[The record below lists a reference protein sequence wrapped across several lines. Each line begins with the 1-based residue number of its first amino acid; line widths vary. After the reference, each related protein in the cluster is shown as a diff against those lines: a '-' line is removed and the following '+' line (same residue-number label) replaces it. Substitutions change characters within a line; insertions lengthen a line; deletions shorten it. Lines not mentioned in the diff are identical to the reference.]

1 MTKLVYSLDSADSA
15 LEAIRRLRAL
25 DVPDKCI
32 SLIARSDIELEQI
45 PDRFVTDS
53 TDFGPAVARGAALGG
68 TMGAVAGL
76 IVASFPFFGIALGG
90 GALLLAT
97 AGAAVGAWS
106 SALMGAAT
114 PNEVRRHFED
124 EVERGRVLLAVDTN
138 DETRPVVEEALETM
152 GERARMMPPMDHL
165 AAKERAAN
173 HAPPKP

>member
-1 MTKLVYSLDSADSA
+1 MSKLVYSLDSADTA
-15 LEAIRRLRAL
+15 LEAVRRLRAL
-25 DVPDKCI
+25 AVPDKCI
-32 SLIARSDIELEQI
+32 SLIAGSDIELEQI

-76 IVASFPFFGIALGG
+76 IVASFPMFGIALGG

-114 PNEVRRHFED
+114 PSELRRHFED
-124 EVERGRVLLAVDTN
+124 EIEKGRVLLAVDASDQLRTAM
-138 DETRPVVEEALETM
+138 EEAMDSM
-152 GERARMMPPMDHL
+152 GERARELPPIDHL
-165 AAKERAAN
+165 EAAESRRSD
-173 HAPPKP
+173 HHRGV

>member
-76 IVASFPFFGIALGG
+76 IVGSFPLFGIALGG

-106 SALMGAAT
+106 SAMMGAAT

-124 EVERGRVLLAVDTN
+124 EIERGRVLLAVDAREEMRAT
-138 DETRPVVEEALETM
+138 VEEALESM
-152 GERARMMPPMDHL
+152 GERARMMPPIDHL
-165 AAKERAAN
+165 SVKERVAH
-173 HAPPKP
+173 HAPPKH

>member
-15 LEAIRRLRAL
+15 LEAIRRLREL
-25 DVPDKCI
+25 GVPDKCI
-32 SLIARSDIELEQI
+32 SLIARANIEMDQI

-76 IVASFPFFGIALGG
+76 LVASFPMFGIALGG

-124 EVERGRVLLAVDTN
+124 EIESGRVLLSVDTTE
-138 DETRPVVEEALETM
+138 ETRAGVETALDSM
-152 GERARMMPPMDHL
+152 GDRARELPPMDHL
-165 AAKERAAN
+165 GPNERVS
-173 HAPPKP
+173 HRPERRE

>member
-1 MTKLVYSLDSADSA
+1 MSKLVYSLDSAATA

-53 TDFGPAVARGAALGG
+53 TDLGPAVARGAALGG
-68 TMGAVAGL
+68 TVGAVAGL
-76 IVASFPFFGIALGG
+76 LVASFPFFGIALGG

-124 EVERGRVLLAVDTN
+124 EIERGRVLLAVDAN
-138 DETRPVVEEALETM
+138 EDTRPLVSEALESM
-152 GERARMMPPMDHL
+152 GERARALPPMDHM
-165 AAKERAAN
+165 
-173 HAPPKP
+173 PPKEHIAPADRRSP

>member
-1 MTKLVYSLDSADSA
+1 MSKLVYSLDSADSA
-15 LEAIRRLRAL
+15 LEAIRRLREL
-25 DVPDKCI
+25 DIPDKCI
-32 SLIARSDIELEQI
+32 SLIARSNIELEQI

-76 IVASFPFFGIALGG
+76 LVASFPFFGIALGG

-124 EVERGRVLLAVDTN
+124 EIERGRVLLAVDAT
-138 DETRPVVEEALETM
+138 EGTRATIEEALESM
-152 GERARMMPPMDHL
+152 GERARALPPMDQ
-165 AAKERAAN
+165 
-173 HAPPKP
+173 APPRDRIEPGDRANP

>member
-15 LEAIRRLRAL
+15 LEAIRRLREL
-25 DVPDKCI
+25 GVPDKCI
-32 SLIARSDIELEQI
+32 SLIARADIELERI

-76 IVASFPFFGIALGG
+76 LVASFPMFGIALGG

-124 EVERGRVLLAVDTN
+124 EIEGGRVLLSVEATDDARPAVAA
-138 DETRPVVEEALETM
+138 ALDSM
-152 GERARMMPPMDHL
+152 GERARELPPLDHL
-165 AAKERAAN
+165 GATERAS
-173 HAPPKP
+173 HPPERRG